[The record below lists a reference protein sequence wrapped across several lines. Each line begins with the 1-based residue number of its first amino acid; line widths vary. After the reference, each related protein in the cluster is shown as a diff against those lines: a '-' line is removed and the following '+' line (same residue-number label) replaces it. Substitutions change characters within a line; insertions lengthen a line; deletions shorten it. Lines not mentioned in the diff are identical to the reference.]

1 MKSAIEYYKRSMKS
15 QNEYQMQKEVVIKNY
30 RLRVVD
36 AAKDLTD

>member
-1 MKSAIEYYKRSMKS
+1 MKS

-36 AAKDLTD
+36 AVKDLTD